1 MFCALMWCCL
11 IQLERHAIKSFGVW
25 MNSEM
30 ALIVT
35 DREYQAAID
44 DVQARAK
51 AFWPRIASDLGLP
64 PDGVSFRRLQ
74 VHSRR
79 QHCRSV
85 LEVKTASGQSYVL
98 RAVFDEAN
106 AARQIRFL
114 DRHQQAALGLQSVC
128 GVSSPDVLWRDQ
140 DSAVVL
146 MDFVQGD
153 TAYRELAM
161 TEYGFGDRAEVLR
174 RIGHAVAE
182 LHRVSDAGDMQF
194 WPKPFLKQVSARAEA
209 VRAGEFQV
217 LKPKRY
223 LGLCAL
229 LHREARRARA
239 QTFRGALEHGDL
251 HLRNIL
257 MCDGEVSFIDYS
269 NHDGTFPQRDIADIW
284 LSNCPD
290 HLAAEGRTPG
300 FGGVA
305 KADWAAFEDG
315 YGAELT
321 TDPIFRFFFT
331 WRLFKLWSALG
342 GKLSEPRQRTK
353 DLGVAVEHVLE
364 QLLAAEG

>member
-1 MFCALMWCCL
+1 MRRCL

-30 ALIVT
+30 APIVT
-35 DREYQAAID
+35 DHEYQAAIENA
-44 DVQARAK
+44 QARAK
-51 AFWPRIASDLGLP
+51 AFWPRIASDLGLAAE
-64 PDGVSFRRLQ
+64 GARFRQLL
-74 VHSRR
+74 VNSRY
-79 QHCRSV
+79 QHVRSV
-85 LEVKTASGQSYVL
+85 QEVTTATGQRYVL
-98 RAVFDEAN
+98 RAVFDDTT
-106 AARQIRFL
+106 AARQIRVL
-114 DRHQQAALGLQSVC
+114 DRHQQAALDLQSVC

-146 MDFVQGD
+146 MDFVQGE

-174 RIGHAVAE
+174 RIGCAVAE

-194 WPKPFLKQVSARAEA
+194 WPKPFLKQISARAET
-209 VRAGEFQV
+209 VRAGKFQV

-229 LHREARRARA
+229 LHREARRARK

-257 MCDGEVSFIDYS
+257 MCDSEVSFIDYS
-269 NHDGTFPQRDIADIW
+269 NHDGIFPQRDIADIW

-305 KADWAAFEDG
+305 RADWAAFEEG

-342 GKLSEPRQRTK
+342 RKRSEPRQRTQ
-353 DLGVAVEHVLE
+353 DVAAAAEHVLE
-364 QLLAAEG
+364 RLLAAEG